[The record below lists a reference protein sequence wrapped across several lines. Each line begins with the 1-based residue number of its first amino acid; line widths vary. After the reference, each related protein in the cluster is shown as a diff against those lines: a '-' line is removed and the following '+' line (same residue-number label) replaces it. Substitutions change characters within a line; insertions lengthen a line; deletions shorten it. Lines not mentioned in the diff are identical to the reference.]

1 MEVAQAIVRDGEGA
15 TKFVT
20 VQVNG
25 GGNHQEC
32 LPIRTGGAFS
42 RPSAVRGYRSWT

>member
-25 GGNHQEC
+25 GGNH
-32 LPIRTGGAFS
+32 R
-42 RPSAVRGYRSWT
+42 SAWTSATP